1 MRRFFLF
8 LSAISLGMLMAGSNL
23 SAQEFQK
30 LEVAVDSLAGDGTP
44 ASKRVVTNGFWSNWS
59 LSATIGTQ
67 FYFGE
72 NEKYMAFKDLWSFP
86 AFDIYLNKWVT
97 PSFGWGLS
105 LSGYKFK
112 GICHSIEVNNY
123 AAYRTDELYGHF
135 NGKDYYWQRGEW
147 LNPYVYF
154 TLDLASIFNG
164 YKENRFWEPQL
175 YAGGGI
181 AIGFDKQFT
190 RTAPT
195 FNAGFINNFR
205 ITDKLAIVLNLRGA
219 LVGDDFDGESRGQEP
234 MDERYIR
241 KNIPLDG
248 IFGATVGLRIK
259 FGERKHQTFVKVS
272 GYEEKINAQKEA
284 IAVLAYEKQAVVKQ
298 EKELKE
304 NLAET
309 RSELVA
315 VKAERDTLVMQ
326 NKQKALNFRY
336 HINFDLDK
344 TFLTNR
350 EILDLQFIADVMKQ
364 DESRHYYLIGYA
376 DRQTGNAEHNVWLS
390 EQRVNRVFD
399 CLTNK
404 FGVKPEQLVKS
415 YEGGV
420 DTMFLEDNTLSRCVM
435 IISKPAEQ

>member
-1 MRRFFLF
+1 MKRFFLF
-8 LSAISLGMLMAGSNL
+8 LSVVGLCILMAGSNL
-23 SAQEFQK
+23 GAQEFQK
-30 LEVAVDSLAGDGTP
+30 PAVAVDTLGENSAP
-44 ASKRVVTNGFWSNWS
+44 ASNRVVTNGFWSNWS

-67 FYFGE
+67 FYYGE
-72 NEKYMAFKDLWSFP
+72 NEKHMAFKDLWSFP
-86 AFDIYLNKWVT
+86 AFDIYLNKWFT
-97 PSFGWGLS
+97 PSFGWGLA
-105 LSGYKFK
+105 LSGYKFR
-112 GICHSIEVNNY
+112 GICHSVETNSQ
-123 AAYRTDELYGHF
+123 AAYRTDEFYGHF
-135 NGKDYYWQRGEW
+135 DGKDYYWQRGKW

-154 TLDLASIFNG
+154 TLDLASVFNG
-164 YKENRFWEPQL
+164 YIENRFWEPQL

-195 FNAGFINNFR
+195 FNVGFINNFR

-219 LVGDDFDGESRGQEP
+219 LVGDDFDGESRVQEP
-234 MDERYIR
+234 LVGDFAK
-241 KNIPLDG
+241 KNVPLDG

-259 FGERKHQTFVKVS
+259 FGKRKHQTFVKVS
-272 GYEEKINAQKEA
+272 RYEEKLAAQNAA
-284 IAVLAYEKQAVVKQ
+284 IAVLANEKQAVVKQ

-326 NKQKALNFRY
+326 NKQKDLNFKY

-344 TFLTNR
+344 TDLTNR

-364 DESRHYYLIGYA
+364 DESRVYYIIGYA

-420 DTMFLEDNTLSRCVM
+420 DTMFLNDNTLSRCVM
-435 IISKPAEQ
+435 IISKSAEQ